1 MWVRELRPGT
11 EVEEV
16 YAVRGREVRQRRA
29 GGQFLTL
36 TLADRTGQ
44 VAALA
49 WEDLERIGRACTPG
63 ALVRVQGQVQRYNQ
77 NLQVVVRSAVPVPL
91 DEVDERLFVRSS
103 AVDPDLMWN
112 RLLAVVGEVADPH
125 LKQLLFRLLND
136 PDVAER
142 LRVAPAARSMHH
154 AYRAGLLE
162 HTLSMTLAAR
172 QLARHYRLAEDMVV
186 AGAILHDLGKLWELE
201 AGATVEYTDD
211 GRLIGHLTMVV
222 LRVERELAELPRFP
236 AETRRHLLH
245 ILLSHH
251 GEYEFGSPRRPKTPE
266 ALLVAMVDNL
276 DAKLGGML
284 EAIAA
289 AGDSGEA
296 WTDYA
301 RILDRPIYRRRPPG
315 AEDGSG

>member
-16 YAVRGREVRQRRA
+16 YAVRGREIRQRRA

-49 WEDLERIGRACTPG
+49 WEDLDRIGRVCSPG
-63 ALVRVQGQVQRYNQ
+63 AVVRVQGQVQRYNQ
-77 NLQVVVRSAVPVPL
+77 NLQVVVRSAVAVPL

-103 AVDPDLMWN
+103 AADPDLMWN

-136 PDVAER
+136 PDIAER
-142 LRVAPAARSMHH
+142 LRLAPAARSMHH

-172 QLARHYRLAEDMVV
+172 QLARHYRLAEDLVV
-186 AGAILHDLGKLWELE
+186 TGAILHDLGKLWELE
-201 AGATVEYTDD
+201 AGATIEYTDD
-211 GRLIGHLTMVV
+211 GRLLGHLTMVV

-236 AETRRHLLH
+236 VETRRHLLH

-266 ALLVAMVDNL
+266 ALLVASVDNL

-289 AGDSGEA
+289 GGDSGEA
-296 WTDYA
+296 WTDYT

-315 AEDGSG
+315 ADSSSG